1 MRRKPQF
8 FYYTN
13 KKYNIDQFVPTQIQ
27 RKNAYQGM
35 TYFEKKEVNI
45 MAITNEVRQRIN
57 QYAVDYTGPHT
68 WNAEEPITADN
79 VNNMEAGIAEALR
92 EIYENTLNL
101 EALTTRVGN
110 DEDTINSAVSI
121 VNRMSTSVT
130 QLEANVIPGQNAWN
144 QISPLLEDGLSL
156 PQIITGIQTNADA
169 LTTTVAAH
177 TNALTA
183 AANGALDS
191 HGAISLAARLAQMD
205 TKNEEQDLVSS
216 NISTEL
222 INARQGKTYLVNN

>member
-1 MRRKPQF
+1 
-8 FYYTN
+8 
-13 KKYNIDQFVPTQIQ
+13 
-27 RKNAYQGM
+27 
-35 TYFEKKEVNI
+35 
-45 MAITNEVRQRIN
+45 
-57 QYAVDYTGPHT
+57 
-68 WNAEEPITADN
+68 
-79 VNNMEAGIAEALR
+79 MEAGIAEALR
-92 EIYENTLNL
+92 EINENTLNL

-144 QISPLLEDGLSL
+144 QISPLLEDGLTL

-169 LTTTVAAH
+169 LTTTVSAH

-183 AANGALDS
+183 AANGVVDS

-222 INARQGKTYLVNN
+222 INARQGKTYLVNNLNDIRSLISANASSITDLNNAITNGTAVDI